1 MGQDLRERAAVF
13 VFVTQQRTSGGRA
26 QAGERSSTI
35 HHLCPFAKKATENT
49 CALQTTCSFFFFRCL
64 ALLLKSGAGV
74 GEDIGSSFVQ
84 KVSSLT
90 AYVLGINAAGAEQK
104 QGSLPWRSEA
114 VHLCPLSEI
123 SHSGSLEVD
132 YLCVFPLNA

>member
-1 MGQDLRERAAVF
+1 MRAADNV
-13 VFVTQQRTSGGRA
+13 
-26 QAGERSSTI
+26 
-35 HHLCPFAKKATENT
+35 
-49 CALQTTCSFFFFRCL
+49 
-64 ALLLKSGAGV
+64 LLFLLSLL
-74 GEDIGSSFVQ
+74 GSSAEIRGGSRCGHRLFIR
-84 KVSSLT
+84 SEGFLPDR
-90 AYVLGINAAGAEQK
+90 LCLRINAAGAEQK